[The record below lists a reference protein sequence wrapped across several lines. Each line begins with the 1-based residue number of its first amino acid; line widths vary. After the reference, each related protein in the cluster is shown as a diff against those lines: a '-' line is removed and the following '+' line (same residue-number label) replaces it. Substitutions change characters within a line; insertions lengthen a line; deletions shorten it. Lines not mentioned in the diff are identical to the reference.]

1 MKPLLPMG
9 VLSLPGKLFSLVVS
23 VLPFAQR
30 ALLFGSSLFHFFNGC
45 PIVFWCL
52 DFLPTVSFD
61 FLEGI

>member
-9 VLSLPGKLFSLVVS
+9 MLSLPGKLFFSLVVS
-23 VLPFAQR
+23 ILPFAQR
-30 ALLFGSSLFHFFNGC
+30 ALFLGSSLFHIFNR
-45 PIVFWCL
+45 FWCL

>member
-9 VLSLPGKLFSLVVS
+9 VLSFPGKLFSLVAS

-45 PIVFWCL
+45 PIVFGAL
-52 DFLPTVSFD
+52 TFYRPSLLTF
-61 FLEGI
+61 

>member
-9 VLSLPGKLFSLVVS
+9 VLSFPGKLFSLVAS

>member
-9 VLSLPGKLFSLVVS
+9 VLSFPGKLFSLVVS
-23 VLPFAQR
+23 ILPFALR
-30 ALLFGSSLFHFFNGC
+30 ALFLGSSLFHFFNGC